1 MGTFFQIN
9 EGKISIDS
17 LNDIILKKDR
27 KFAGPSAPPQGLY
40 LSKVIYDQD
49 IYLWVKI
56 ILAATYLILKF

>member
-1 MGTFFQIN
+1 MVRTIMGTIFQIN
-9 EGKISIDS
+9 EGKISVDS

-49 IYLWVKI
+49 IYL
-56 ILAATYLILKF
+56 